1 MAKKICP
8 RRQWKQKRK
17 AAALVELA
25 VCLPAIV
32 ALTFGTIEATTMMFL
47 KQSLAITAY
56 EGVRVAIKKGTSTT
70 DVENACNQILS
81 SRRIQNPT
89 ISIEPA
95 SLTGISP
102 GEEVMVRISAPV
114 QDNSVMQLRFF
125 TGSIS
130 AEVCMVRE

>member
-1 MAKKICP
+1 MAKKMRP
-8 RRQWKQKRK
+8 RNQLKQKRK

-56 EGVRVAIKKGTSTT
+56 EGVRVAIKKGSLAT
-70 DVENACNQILS
+70 DVESTCNQILT
-81 SRRIQNPT
+81 SRRIQNST
-89 ISIEPA
+89 ITIEPA
-95 SLTGISP
+95 SLTGVSP

-125 TGSIS
+125 TGNIS
-130 AEVCMVRE
+130 AEVRMVRE

>member
-1 MAKKICP
+1 MAKRIRP
-8 RRQWKQKRK
+8 RTQWRQKRK

-70 DVENACNQILS
+70 DVENACNQILT
-81 SRRIQNPT
+81 SRRIQNSNIT
-89 ISIEPA
+89 IEPA
-95 SLTGISP
+95 SLTGVSP